1 MNSVFLRAFAALF
14 ALCPCAAPAA
24 GFEPGPRP
32 EGAIHDPSE
41 ILGSAD
47 RKEISLPLEKILR
60 DEGVDVIAVVLEN
73 KDGVVPEALAG
84 GMAAAWCE
92 AGLHAVALHIPG
104 REGTPWIVVGGDL
117 IDSINHDELRDE
129 LAAIRRDAM
138 REPDDVSIIRT
149 ASHSTT
155 DMLRFWN
162 GRELTRGKA
171 VEKARAE
178 IRLELD
184 IIARRQRTQMVL
196 VSVAAILL
204 IAATTAFLRMFLKKR
219 GIHTTGS

>member
-1 MNSVFLRAFAALF
+1 MDSVFLRAFAALLV
-14 ALCPCAAPAA
+14 LCPCASRAA

-32 EGAIHDPSE
+32 EGAVHDPSE

-47 RKEISLPLEKILR
+47 RKEISLPLEIILR

-73 KDGVVPEALAG
+73 KDGVAPEVVG
-84 GMAAAWCE
+84 GGLAAAWCE
-92 AGLHAVALHIPG
+92 ASIHAVALHIPG
-104 REGTPWIVVGGDL
+104 REGTPWIVAGGDL
-117 IDSINHDELRDE
+117 IDSINPDELRDE

-149 ASHSTT
+149 AADATSE
-155 DMLRFWN
+155 MLRFWK

-171 VEKARAE
+171 VEKARAK

-184 IIARRQRTQMVL
+184 IIARRQRTQMVM

-204 IAATTAFLRMFLKKR
+204 IAATTAFLRLFLKR
-219 GIHTTGS
+219 RRFHTTGS